1 MSICKNLG
9 SGFVQAIAPNVVAKS
24 VKCMKTKLILT
35 EKDIKR
41 AIEEYLVST
50 NQGKAT
56 SIRLEQGNN
65 DVSPDP
71 REYSAFYAEVE
82 LDVEGDGIE
91 SVELN

>member
-1 MSICKNLG
+1 MLT
-9 SGFVQAIAPNVVAKS
+9 
-24 VKCMKTKLILT
+24 TKLILT

-65 DVSPDP
+65 DISADP
-71 REYSAFYAEVE
+71 REYSAFYVEVE
-82 LDVEGDGIE
+82 LEIEEEGIE
-91 SVELN
+91 